1 VPGCGAAPAC
11 AASTAPIAIASR
23 ALRLFGLMPSLL
35 ASLRHKVSQ
44 RKIKNYLSSKEGEL
58 SLRKFFLRVVL
69 LIRSAETFAT
79 RENFFRSAKHKC
91 EKPL

>member
-1 VPGCGAAPAC
+1 
-11 AASTAPIAIASR
+11 
-23 ALRLFGLMPSLL
+23 MPSLL

-58 SLRKFFLRVVL
+58 SLRKFLPL
-69 LIRSAETFAT
+69 GCASCMSAETFAT